1 MLCDSTLNISEKDS
15 PQRRGERRD
24 YAENESKFMTQP
36 SNKSEIA
43 TAYNEWAE
51 TYDSDQN
58 RTRDLAGEVLRQVD
72 LNLVG
77 RSVIE
82 VGCGTGR
89 NTEWLARS
97 QAGSTNILALDFS
110 EEMLTRARERV
121 INPRVRFIQHDVL
134 SRWPLENAAADVV
147 IIMLVLEHVKDLEPV
162 FAEAARTLIPGG
174 ELFICELHPTRQLM
188 GKQAQFTNAKTG
200 EHTRVPAFLHSVS
213 DYLNAGMSSGF
224 ELANKGE
231 WSDADAHAA
240 NPPRLL
246 SLHLRLIESDRGENP
261 AARRALK

>member
-1 MLCDSTLNISEKDS
+1 
-15 PQRRGERRD
+15 
-24 YAENESKFMTQP
+24 MTQP
-36 SNKSEIA
+36 SNKSEVA

-58 RTRDLAGEVLRQVD
+58 PTRDLAGSVLRQLD
-72 LNLVG
+72 LDLVG

-89 NTEWLARS
+89 NTEWLARPA
-97 QAGSTNILALDFS
+97 AGSTNIVAVDFS
-110 EEMLTRARERV
+110 EEMLARARTRV
-121 INPRVRFIQHDVL
+121 NDRRVRFIQHDVRT
-134 SRWPLENAAADVV
+134 SWPLPNATANVV
-147 IIMLVLEHVKDLEPV
+147 IAMLILEHVEHLEPF
-162 FAEAARTLIPGG
+162 FAEAARTLRDGG

-261 AARRALK
+261 AARRALR